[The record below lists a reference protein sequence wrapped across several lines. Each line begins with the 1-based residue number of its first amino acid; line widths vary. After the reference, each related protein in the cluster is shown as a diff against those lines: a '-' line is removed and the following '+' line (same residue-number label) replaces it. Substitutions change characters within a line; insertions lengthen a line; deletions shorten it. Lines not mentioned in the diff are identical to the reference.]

1 MPSCDVPSFWR
12 QAVGLY
18 LHVPATGL
26 PRILLPCMQSS
37 IRAHICC
44 IAPCSLCKAGEDELY
59 AHPTLLHKN
68 ASLPL
73 ELRFCFHQ
81 HHRPSKSDCSMR
93 HHFYT
98 SCTPSHS
105 SSISRVHI
113 VLITHTRPNL
123 QHQLHFCD
131 HNRASMY
138 SPIRL
143 CFSSKVI
150 RSTRHRPHQRI
161 PLSRAAPSV
170 GSHACSTSVL
180 LDRMQGRTLGA
191 SAPASDH

>member
-1 MPSCDVPSFWR
+1 MRCAQLLAAGCWVVLACASNR
-12 QAVGLY
+12 
-18 LHVPATGL
+18 PATNTAAVHA
-26 PRILLPCMQSS
+26 ILHPCPHLLHCTLLTVQGRRT
-37 IRAHICC
+37 RAVRS
-44 IAPCSLCKAGEDELY
+44 AW
-59 AHPTLLHKN
+59 HPSLLHKN

-131 HNRASMY
+131 HSLASMY

-150 RSTRHRPHQRI
+150 CSTRHRPHQRI